1 MKSRLQDLLDS
12 PERVREVPLDSV
24 PGLLAQLGGPQVI
37 LAARLIDSETH
48 VVKRPLDDPKPH
60 TLITVYQAA
69 ERLSFTTQ
77 YVYELMRNGQLQAI
91 RNGKYVRILNSDLDA
106 WIERNRE

>member
-1 MKSRLQDLLDS
+1 
-12 PERVREVPLDSV
+12 
-24 PGLLAQLGGPQVI
+24 
-37 LAARLIDSETH
+37 
-48 VVKRPLDDPKPH
+48 LDDPKPD

-77 YVYELMRNGQLQAI
+77 YVYELIRKGQLQAI

-106 WIERNRE
+106 WIERNREKGIESQLYNRLDEAGPSAAVREG